1 MMNLVQSPVDELPP
15 TVVDETAANAGGDA
29 CAEADPAEAPELD
42 GIDSAVSLGLSDS
55 EVSTFSD
62 RRLQKQERLLQEQ
75 LTAISQEIRVSS
87 MKLNGAFKRQRY
99 GFRGRGAD
107 HGNIADQE
115 MRSLFSWPLC

>member
-1 MMNLVQSPVDELPP
+1 MDELPS
-15 TVVDETAANAGGDA
+15 TVIDENAVDAGGDA
-29 CAEADPAEAPELD
+29 CAEADPAEATATPSELD
-42 GIDSAVSLGLSDS
+42 ATDSTATLELSDS

-99 GFRGRGAD
+99 GVRGRGRIMGTLRIRRCGD
-107 HGNIADQE
+107 
-115 MRSLFSWPLC
+115 SLVH